1 MISEIAK
8 RPTLRV
14 QNFSNLGRRANKRV
28 FSASFLM
35 LIITAAVATL
45 FGHPKRDFQCEYLRE
60 FRNDSCSNVRAFLSM
75 IYTHPQHL
83 LSITIDWKNSLG
95 GARSAISTTSKE
107 N

>member
-35 LIITAAVATL
+35 LIITATVATL
-45 FGHPKRDFQCEYLRE
+45 FGHPKVILNANIFEDLE
-60 FRNDSCSNVRAFLSM
+60 
-75 IYTHPQHL
+75 
-83 LSITIDWKNSLG
+83 TILVQM
-95 GARSAISTTSKE
+95 
-107 N
+107 